1 MGRASAL
8 LATLAA
14 LACGG
19 SAPSAAPTP
28 AQKKA
33 AAEPV
38 IVLADGQYWTLEAA
52 GSPPR
57 DTTVTIVPG
66 APRTIV
72 IRHEAPDNATFAEV
86 TFPAAAFADS
96 GGGGTPVEVKLV
108 PRPGYYALDVTLSR
122 PPTTPGTI
130 AFMYARYFSAPEPA
144 RAARGSDVGF
154 ERTLVIGR
162 VDSAGTVTALSST
175 RPAADHLTAPLAR
188 AGHYLVLGPK

>member
-1 MGRASAL
+1 MA
-8 LATLAA
+8 AT

-19 SAPSAAPTP
+19 SAPAAAPTP

-38 IVLADGQYWTLEAA
+38 VVLADGQYWTLEAA
-52 GSPPR
+52 GSPPA

-66 APRTIV
+66 TPRTIV

-86 TFPAAAFADS
+86 AFPANAFADS
-96 GGGGTPVEVKLV
+96 SGGGAPVEVKLV
-108 PRPGYYALDVTLSR
+108 PRPGYYAMDVTMSR
-122 PPTTPGTI
+122 APATPGTI
-130 AFMYARYFSAPEPA
+130 AFKYARYFSAPEPA

-162 VDSAGTVTALSST
+162 VDSAGTVTALPSA
-175 RPAADHLTAPLAR
+175 RPAADHLAAPLAR